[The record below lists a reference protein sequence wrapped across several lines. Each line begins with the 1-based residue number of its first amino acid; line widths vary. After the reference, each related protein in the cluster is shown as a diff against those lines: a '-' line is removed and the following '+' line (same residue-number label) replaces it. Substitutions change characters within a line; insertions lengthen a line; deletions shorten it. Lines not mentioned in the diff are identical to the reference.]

1 MIAGRYGRAV
11 LFGAEVRAGV
21 SKKGALLALCAGLAW
36 LGFAQEPEA
45 GAARRL
51 SPDEAVDLALKSNL
65 TLESARITAGMKRR
79 KADTAWNVL
88 VPSLDISAAATG
100 SLYKAEP
107 ASPLAPAPVQ
117 WRFIPLSA
125 SASLSLNAALFEGM
139 RNLRLDYEAG
149 IIALDKA
156 KSQLERDVRKA
167 YYNML
172 LIQENI
178 ALLRESLAAAER
190 RLETARAN
198 YRAGLAPELTM
209 LQAQVAMEN
218 MKPTIDQTENG
229 FKLSM
234 AQFAMNLGLPYDTRF
249 ELIPLEQVPAFAPLE
264 VKELISAASRNKPDI
279 MELKQSILLLESQR
293 KATFYKIFTP
303 SLTLSLSMHP
313 TLWDNVSGWYAVDD
327 AWKTQQSSWTFSLGF
342 RLNGLFPFGSERQG
356 LRDIDDNLRLLHVG
370 LAQAVRGTE
379 IEIYSAILN
388 LEKARITAEAQGRTV
403 DLAERTYRLT
413 ETAYRAGLQD
423 LLEVQNAELELRRA
437 RIGILEQNFT
447 YLQGLIDLEYAVGVP
462 FGTLSGGIR

>member
-1 MIAGRYGRAV
+1 MIGRYGRAV
-11 LFGAEVRAGV
+11 LVGAWKRGAPLLMAFGL
-21 SKKGALLALCAGLAW
+21 SW
-36 LGFAQEPEA
+36 FGFAQEPE
-45 GAARRL
+45 ARRL
-51 SPDEAVDLALKSNL
+51 SPDEAVELALKSNL
-65 TLESARITAGMKRR
+65 TLDSARITADMKKR

-88 VPSLDISAAATG
+88 VPTIDLGAALRG
-100 SLYKAEP
+100 SLYKPEAASPLMP
-107 ASPLAPAPVQ
+107 ASPHAQ
-117 WRFIPLSA
+117 FTPLSV
-125 SASLSLNAALFEGM
+125 SASLNLNAALFEGM
-139 RNLRLDYEAG
+139 RNLRLDYQG
-149 IIALDKA
+149 GLIALDKA

-178 ALLRESLAAAER
+178 ALLRENLAAAER
-190 RLETARAN
+190 RLEMARAN

-218 MKPTIDQTENG
+218 LKPTIDQTENG

-249 ELIPLEQVPAFAPLE
+249 ELVPFEEVSTFVPLD
-264 VKELISAASRNKPDI
+264 VKELISGASRNKPDI
-279 MELKQSILLLESQR
+279 IELKQNILLLESQR
-293 KATFYKIFTP
+293 KATFYRTFTP
-303 SLTLSLSMHP
+303 SLSLSLSLGHI
-313 TLWDNVSGWYAVDD
+313 LWDNVNGWADLGD
-327 AWKTQQSSWTFSLGF
+327 TWKTQPPSWSLSLGF

-356 LRDIDDNLRLLHVG
+356 LQDLDDNLRLLRVG

-379 IEIYSAILN
+379 IEIYGAILN
-388 LEKARITAEAQGRTV
+388 LEKARSTAEAQARTV

-423 LLEVQNAELELRRA
+423 LLEVQNAELELRKA

-462 FGTLSGGIR
+462 FGTLSGSIR